1 MNIWFKLL
9 IALILLKIPSLFS
22 IPMYLQLAEDSD
34 KPHTRAGLKKKRFYI
49 VLYLSAVLLSVIL
62 AFVLFASEQGTSRY
76 LWIALTCFGCIANA
90 WMELR
95 FLYRKEKSSDKSD

>member
-1 MNIWFKLL
+1 MNIWFRLL

-22 IPMYLQLAEDSD
+22 IPLYLKWEKDSD
-34 KPHTRAGLKKKRFYI
+34 KSGNKSVLKKKRFYI